1 MRRLLLVILVLPSLL
16 FAQEFEFQQEIDTI
30 PIDINGWEPFQ
41 PWVGGYM
48 ESHPDLCDIDT
59 DGDFDLFLGL
69 YSGYIDYF
77 MNEGTSSLPNFTLYA
92 SNWDSISCFPNN
104 SRSNP
109 EYFDLDKVKLPLNI
123 RFRRSGDRFVPL
135 GMDAEKKIGKFLTAQ
150 HIPHDVRRKVIV
162 VEDREKIIWV
172 WPVRISERAK
182 VTTGTRKI
190 LQLQIMH
197 SGDPERLGPRTNS
210 GTG

>member
-1 MRRLLLVILVLPSLL
+1 MSFGGPVNLNVPGETKFGQYLVEATVSGTEKN
-16 FAQEFEFQQEIDTI
+16 AFEKFVT
-30 PIDINGWEPFQ
+30 
-41 PWVGGYM
+41 
-48 ESHPDLCDIDT
+48 T
-59 DGDFDLFLGL
+59 K
-69 YSGYIDYF
+69 
-77 MNEGTSSLPNFTLYA
+77 TS
-92 SNWDSISCFPNN
+92 CM
-104 SRSNP
+104 
-109 EYFDLDKVKLPLNI
+109 EYFELDKVKLPLNI